1 MFIDDEND
9 NDPSFAE
16 IMLAFYIGRHILDDD
31 EDEKQI
37 ETSRTTNRNNSGPS
51 NDITFTGVLDGLCEL
66 AIILLVF
73 MSIFGHKTA
82 QCLLEILLL
91 ILVLGNIKFVIDLTC
106 SFLVGIVKFVLEY
119 GFSLMFAFV
128 VGTTCTVIIYII
140 SGYRT
145 TIGVCFF
152 ATISY
157 IASYLAGLYFVYP
170 TIADYIKNKYNKI
183 ISTPK

>member
-16 IMLAFYIGRHILDDD
+16 IMIAYYIGRHILDDD

-37 ETSRTTNRNNSGPS
+37 EPPKTTIHNNYGQPR
-51 NDITFTGVLDGLCEL
+51 DITFTGVLDGLCEI
-66 AIILLVF
+66 AITLLVF

-82 QCLLEILLL
+82 QSLLGLLLL
-91 ILVLGNIKFVIDLTC
+91 ILVLGNIKFVIGITC

-128 VGTTCTVIIYII
+128 VGTICTVIIYII

-145 TIGVCFF
+145 TIGVCVF

-170 TIADYIKNKYNKI
+170 IIVNYIKDKYNKI
-183 ISTPK
+183 IL